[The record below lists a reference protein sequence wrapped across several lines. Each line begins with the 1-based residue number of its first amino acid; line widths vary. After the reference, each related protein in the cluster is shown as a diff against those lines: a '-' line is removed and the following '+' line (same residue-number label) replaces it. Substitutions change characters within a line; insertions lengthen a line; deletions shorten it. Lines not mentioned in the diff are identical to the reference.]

1 MGMIRY
7 IGILL
12 ILFLG
17 GCASQ
22 LDYFGNQV
30 DLRAEII
37 ALDKMKEDSSE
48 KDKYY
53 LTFIE
58 ISGDS
63 DKRLS
68 DRRLSKKRK
77 TLNTYLKLIMNYYGY
92 TENRKIGQ
100 SNKGGIIR
108 PKYYVTVQFY

>member
-1 MGMIRY
+1 MIRY
-7 IGILL
+7 IRILL

-30 DLRAEII
+30 DLSEDII
-37 ALDKMKEDSSE
+37 SLDKMREDSSE

-58 ISGDS
+58 ISGAS

-68 DRRLSKKRK
+68 KKKK
-77 TLNTYLKLIMNYYGY
+77 TLNNYLKLIMSYYGY
-92 TENRKIGQ
+92 TENQILEQ
-100 SNKGGIIR
+100 SNKGGIIQ